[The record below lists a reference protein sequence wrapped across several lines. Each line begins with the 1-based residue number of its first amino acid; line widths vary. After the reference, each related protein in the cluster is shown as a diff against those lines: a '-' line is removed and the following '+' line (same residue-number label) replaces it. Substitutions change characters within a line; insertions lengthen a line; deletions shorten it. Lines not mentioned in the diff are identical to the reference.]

1 MCVQAFRP
9 DENIFYLRPANVPLI
24 GLLQAVLLLPSF
36 FFRQE
41 EYFDY

>member
-1 MCVQAFRP
+1 MCVRAFKP
-9 DENIFYLRPANVPLI
+9 DGDIFYSRPANVPLT